1 MNLENV
7 MKFLSLFLLGFAVI
21 FPFIWLW
28 HSFTYDIA
36 RQQVKSMGRKGNY
49 DYTVKHE
56 LFGWVVVR
64 KK

>member
-1 MNLENV
+1 MEFV
-7 MKFLSLFLLGFAVI
+7 ILFFLGFTVI

-28 HSFTYDIA
+28 HSITYDIA
-36 RQQVKSMGRKGNY
+36 RQQVKSLGRKGNY